1 MESDAALGRLL
12 SRVAGVAA
20 LALGFADGGV
30 SLVHRAASVQRRSGR
45 PTHESLRRLS
55 EELDRQVVDRGLPR
69 VVEDLT
75 ELGTSG
81 VETATAGPLAGTDG
95 ASTGVRGA
103 YLGIPLRADGA
114 VVGVLSLR
122 DPAPRPIGRREV
134 RTLVEFGRLVIDQL
148 DARDPGRDPD
158 LDPDPVPDQPDAAVA
173 EIRAGLDA
181 GEMVPWYQPVVA
193 LDSQR
198 VIGVEALVRWR
209 RANGVIEQP
218 ATFLPLA
225 ERSDL
230 IIDIDR
236 EILRRAL
243 DDLAGWQHTNPDFRV
258 SVNLSGRHLDRVE
271 TLAELD
277 RLARRAG
284 VSPAT
289 VDLELTE
296 TARPHDL
303 EVGGAAIAR
312 LRDRGY
318 SVWFDDFGS
327 GWSALQDLIRFP
339 VDGIK
344 LDRTFAEQLGSPVA
358 DAVVGALS
366 AAAAQ
371 VGLKITIEGI
381 EEQVQAARALEL
393 GCQFAQ
399 GYLWSRPLPADQV
412 PALVGLSTPLS

>member
-30 SLVHRAASVQRRSGR
+30 SLVHGVASVQRRSGR

-55 EELDRQVVDRGLPR
+55 EQLDRQVVDRGLPR

-75 ELGTSG
+75 ELGGSG
-81 VETATAGPLAGTDG
+81 ADASTAGALADTGG
-95 ASTGVRGA
+95 ATSTVRGA
-103 YLGIPLRADGA
+103 YVGIPLRSDGQ

-122 DPAPRPIGRREV
+122 DPTPRAIGRREV

-148 DARDPGRDPD
+148 DARDPGHDPDRDPD
-158 LDPDPVPDQPDAAVA
+158 PERDQPDAAVA
-173 EIRAGLDA
+173 EIRAGLEA

-198 VIGVEALVRWR
+198 VIGVEALVRWHR
-209 RANGVIEQP
+209 GSGVFEQP

-236 EILRRAL
+236 AILRQAFH
-243 DDLAGWQHTNPDFRV
+243 DLAGWQLTDPDFRV

-277 RLARRAG
+277 LQARRAG

-296 TARPHDL
+296 TARPQDL
-303 EVGGAAIAR
+303 EVGAVAIAR

-327 GWSALQDLIRFP
+327 GWSTLQDLIRFP

-344 LDRTFAEQLGSPVA
+344 LERAFAEQLGSPVA

-381 EEQVQAARALEL
+381 QEQAQAARALEL

-399 GYLWSRPLPADQV
+399 GYLWSRPVPADQV
-412 PALVGLSTPLS
+412 PVLVG

>member
-1 MESDAALGRLL
+1 MESDAVLGRLL
-12 SRVAGVAA
+12 SRVAGIAA

-30 SLVHRAASVQRRSGR
+30 SLVHPAASLLRRSGR

-55 EELDRQVVDRGLPR
+55 EELDGQVADRGLPR
-69 VVEDLT
+69 VVEDLS
-75 ELGTSG
+75 ELGAAGAEGAPGGSRPGTTG
-81 VETATAGPLAGTDG
+81 VAGT
-95 ASTGVRGA
+95 TVRGA
-103 YLGIPLRADGA
+103 YVGVPLRAAGE
-114 VVGVLSLR
+114 VVGVLSLS
-122 DPAPRPIGRREV
+122 DPKPRPIGRRDI
-134 RTLVEFGRLVIDQL
+134 RILVEFGRLVVDQL
-148 DARDPGRDPD
+148 QARDPEQGHD
-158 LDPDPVPDQPDAAVA
+158 LDAGQPVDQPDAAVA
-173 EIRAGLDA
+173 EIRAGLA
-181 GEMVPWYQPVVA
+181 GGEMIPWYQPVVA
-193 LDSQR
+193 LESGR
-198 VIGVEALVRWR
+198 IIGVEALVRWHR
-209 RANGVIEQP
+209 GNGVIEQP

-230 IIDIDR
+230 ILDIDR
-236 EILRRAL
+236 EILRQAL
-243 DDLAGWQHTNPDFRV
+243 RDLAGWQRTNPAFRV

-271 TLAELD
+271 TLTELD
-277 RLARRAG
+277 LLTQGAG
-284 VSPAT
+284 VSPDT

-296 TARPHDL
+296 TARPVDL
-303 EVGGAAIAR
+303 EAGAAALAL
-312 LRDRGY
+312 LRERGY

-358 DAVVGALS
+358 DAVVGALA

-381 EEQVQAARALEL
+381 QERDQAARALAL

-412 PALVGLSTPLS
+412 CALVS

>member
-55 EELDRQVVDRGLPR
+55 EELDRQVVSRGLPR

-75 ELGTSG
+75 ELDGA
-81 VETATAGPLAGTDG
+81 EAATAGSRDGTAGAT
-95 ASTGVRGA
+95 TTVRGA
-103 YLGIPLRADGA
+103 YVGIPLRSDGR

-122 DPAPRPIGRREV
+122 DPTPRPIGRREV

-148 DARDPGRDPD
+148 DAGDPERDPD
-158 LDPDPVPDQPDAAVA
+158 LDPDPVLDQPDAAVA

-198 VIGVEALVRWR
+198 VIGVEALVRWHR
-209 RANGVIEQP
+209 GNGVIEQP

-236 EILRRAL
+236 EILRQAFL
-243 DDLAGWQHTNPDFRV
+243 DLAGWQLTNPDFRV

-277 RLARRAG
+277 LLAQRAG
-284 VSPAT
+284 VSPGT

-312 LRDRGY
+312 LRRI
-318 SVWFDDFGS
+318 SSGS
-327 GWSALQDLIRFP
+327 PSTGSSWTGRSPSSSARPWPTPWSARLP
-339 VDGIK
+339 
-344 LDRTFAEQLGSPVA
+344 
-358 DAVVGALS
+358 
-366 AAAAQ
+366 
-371 VGLKITIEGI
+371 
-381 EEQVQAARALEL
+381 
-393 GCQFAQ
+393 
-399 GYLWSRPLPADQV
+399 PLLPRS
-412 PALVGLSTPLS
+412 G

>member
-1 MESDAALGRLL
+1 M
-12 SRVAGVAA
+12 
-20 LALGFADGGV
+20 
-30 SLVHRAASVQRRSGR
+30 
-45 PTHESLRRLS
+45 
-55 EELDRQVVDRGLPR
+55 
-69 VVEDLT
+69 
-75 ELGTSG
+75 
-81 VETATAGPLAGTDG
+81 
-95 ASTGVRGA
+95 
-103 YLGIPLRADGA
+103 
-114 VVGVLSLR
+114 
-122 DPAPRPIGRREV
+122 
-134 RTLVEFGRLVIDQL
+134 
-148 DARDPGRDPD
+148 
-158 LDPDPVPDQPDAAVA
+158 DQPDAAVA
-173 EIRAGLDA
+173 EIRAGLA
-181 GEMVPWYQPVVA
+181 GGEMVPWYQPVVA
-193 LDSQR
+193 LDSQQI
-198 VIGVEALVRWR
+198 IGVEALVRWHR
-209 RANGVIEQP
+209 GSGVIEQP

-236 EILRRAL
+236 EILRRAFQ
-243 DDLAGWQHTNPDFRV
+243 DLAGWQRTNPAFRV

-277 RLARRAG
+277 LLAQRAG
-284 VSPAT
+284 VSPDT

-303 EVGGAAIAR
+303 EVGAVALAR
-312 LRDRGY
+312 LRERGY

-358 DAVVGALS
+358 DAVVGALA

-381 EEQVQAARALEL
+381 QEPGQAARALAL

-399 GYLWSRPLPADQV
+399 GYLWSRPLPADRV
-412 PALVGLSTPLS
+412 RALLS

>member
-55 EELDRQVVDRGLPR
+55 EELDRQVVSRGLPR

-75 ELGTSG
+75 ELDGA
-81 VETATAGPLAGTDG
+81 EAATAGSRDGTAGAT
-95 ASTGVRGA
+95 TTVRGA
-103 YLGIPLRADGA
+103 YVGIPLRSDGR

-122 DPAPRPIGRREV
+122 DPTPRPIGRREV

-148 DARDPGRDPD
+148 DAGDPERDPD
-158 LDPDPVPDQPDAAVA
+158 LDPDPVLDQPDAAVA

-198 VIGVEALVRWR
+198 VIGVEALVRWHR
-209 RANGVIEQP
+209 GNGVIEQP

-236 EILRRAL
+236 EILRQAFL
-243 DDLAGWQHTNPDFRV
+243 DLAGWQLTNPDFRV

-277 RLARRAG
+277 LLAQRAG
-284 VSPAT
+284 VSPGT

-303 EVGGAAIAR
+303 EVGADAIAR

-344 LDRTFAEQLGSPVA
+344 LDRAFAEQLGSPVA
-358 DAVVGALS
+358 DAVVGALA

-381 EEQVQAARALEL
+381 QEQVQAARALEL

-412 PALVGLSTPLS
+412 PALVRLSTPLS

>member
-1 MESDAALGRLL
+1 MGSDAALGRLL
-12 SRVAGVAA
+12 SRVGGIAA

-30 SLVHRAASVQRRSGR
+30 SLAHPVASLQRRSGR

-81 VETATAGPLAGTDG
+81 ADGATTGSRPGTALTTATT
-95 ASTGVRGA
+95 VHGA
-103 YLGIPLRADGA
+103 YVGIPLRSAGE

-122 DPAPRPIGRREV
+122 DPRPRPIGRREI
-134 RTLVEFGRLVIDQL
+134 RILVEFGRLVVDQL
-148 DARDPGRDPD
+148 DTRDRET
-158 LDPDPVPDQPDAAVA
+158 DPDPDSDQPVDQPDAAVA
-173 EIRAGLDA
+173 EIRAGLA
-181 GEMVPWYQPVVA
+181 GGEMIPWYQPVVA
-193 LDSQR
+193 LGSQQI
-198 VIGVEALVRWR
+198 IGVEALVRWH
-209 RANGVIEQP
+209 RASGVIEQP

-236 EILRRAL
+236 EVLGRAFH
-243 DDLAGWQHTNPDFRV
+243 DLAGWQQTHPGFRV

-277 RLARRAG
+277 LLAQRAG
-284 VSPAT
+284 VSPDT

-296 TARPHDL
+296 TARPNDL
-303 EVGGAAIAR
+303 EVGAAALERIR
-312 LRDRGY
+312 ERGY

-358 DAVVGALS
+358 DAVVGALA

-381 EEQVQAARALEL
+381 QEIGQAARALEL

-399 GYLWSRPLPADQV
+399 GYLWSRPV
-412 PALVGLSTPLS
+412 PAERVRALLS

>member
-1 MESDAALGRLL
+1 MGSDAALGRLL

-30 SLVHRAASVQRRSGR
+30 SLAHPVASLQRRSGR

-55 EELDRQVVDRGLPR
+55 EELDLQVVDRGLPR

-75 ELGTSG
+75 ELSAS
-81 VETATAGPLAGTDG
+81 EADG
-95 ASTGVRGA
+95 ATTGSRSTAVANATTVRGA
-103 YLGIPLRADGA
+103 YVGIPLRSGGE

-122 DPAPRPIGRREV
+122 DPTPRSIGRREI
-134 RTLVEFGRLVIDQL
+134 RILVEFGRLVVDQL
-148 DARDPGRDPD
+148 GDRDRESDPD
-158 LDPDPVPDQPDAAVA
+158 VDSDQPVDQPDAAVA
-173 EIRAGLDA
+173 EIRAGLAD

-193 LDSQR
+193 LDSQQI
-198 VIGVEALVRWR
+198 IGVEALVRWHR
-209 RANGVIEQP
+209 GSGVIEQP

-236 EILRRAL
+236 EILRRAFQ
-243 DDLAGWQHTNPDFRV
+243 DLAGWQRTNPAFRV

-271 TLAELD
+271 MLAELD
-277 RLARRAG
+277 LLAHRAG
-284 VSPAT
+284 VSPDT

-303 EVGGAAIAR
+303 EVGAVALAR
-312 LRDRGY
+312 LRERGY

-358 DAVVGALS
+358 DAVVGALA

-381 EEQVQAARALEL
+381 QESDQAARALAL

-399 GYLWSRPLPADQV
+399 GYLWSRPLPADRV
-412 PALVGLSTPLS
+412 RALLS

>member
-30 SLVHRAASVQRRSGR
+30 SLTHPVASLQRRSGR

-55 EELDRQVVDRGLPR
+55 EDLDRQVIERGLPR
-69 VVEDLT
+69 VVEDLA
-75 ELGTSG
+75 ELGASG
-81 VETATAGPLAGTDG
+81 ADVTPADRPGAAVATTPAA
-95 ASTGVRGA
+95 RGA
-103 YLGIPLRADGA
+103 YVGVPLRSGGR

-122 DPAPRPIGRREV
+122 DPTPRPIGRREV
-134 RTLVEFGRLVIDQL
+134 RTLVEFGRLVVDQL
-148 DARDPGRDPD
+148 DTRDPQRDPE
-158 LDPDPVPDQPDAAVA
+158 LEPESEHASEQPDAAVA
-173 EIRAGLDA
+173 EIRAGLAA
-181 GEMVPWYQPVVA
+181 GEMIPWYQPVVA

-198 VIGVEALVRWR
+198 VIGVEALVRWHR
-209 RANGVIEQP
+209 GSGVIEQP

-236 EILRRAL
+236 EIMRQAFR
-243 DDLAGWQHTNPDFRV
+243 DLAGWQLTNPAFRV
-258 SVNLSGRHLDRVE
+258 SVNLSGRHLDRVD

-277 RLARRAG
+277 LQARSAG
-284 VSPAT
+284 VSPGT

-303 EVGGAAIAR
+303 EVGAAAIAR

-327 GWSALQDLIRFP
+327 GWSALQDLIRLP

-344 LDRTFAEQLGSPVA
+344 LDRAFAEQLGSPVA
-358 DAVVGALS
+358 DAVVGAL
-366 AAAAQ
+366 AAAATQ

-381 EEQVQAARALEL
+381 QEPVQAARALEL

-399 GYLWSRPLPADQV
+399 GYLWSRPLPRDQV
-412 PALVGLSTPLS
+412 SALVSRG

>member
-20 LALGFADGGV
+20 LALDFADGGV
-30 SLVHRAASVQRRSGR
+30 SLVHPAASLQRRSGR

-75 ELGTSG
+75 ELGTAGAAG
-81 VETATAGPLAGTDG
+81 VAAESRPDTATTTAAP
-95 ASTGVRGA
+95 VRGA
-103 YLGIPLRADGA
+103 YVGIPLRSGGR

-122 DPAPRPIGRREV
+122 DPTPRPIGRREV
-134 RTLVEFGRLVIDQL
+134 RTLVEFGRLVVDQL
-148 DARDPGRDPD
+148 DARDPERDPD
-158 LDPDPVPDQPDAAVA
+158 LEHPIDQPDAAVA
-173 EIRAGLDA
+173 EIRAGLAA
-181 GEMVPWYQPVVA
+181 GEMIPWYQPVVA
-193 LDSQR
+193 LDTQR
-198 VIGVEALVRWR
+198 VIGVEALVRWHR
-209 RANGVIEQP
+209 GNGVIEQP

-236 EILRRAL
+236 AILRQAFL
-243 DDLAGWQHTNPDFRV
+243 DLAGWQVTDPAFRV

-277 RLARRAG
+277 LLAQSAG
-284 VSPAT
+284 VSPGT

-303 EVGGAAIAR
+303 EAGAAAIAR

-344 LDRTFAEQLGSPVA
+344 LDRAFAEQLGSPVA
-358 DAVVGALS
+358 DAIVGAL
-366 AAAAQ
+366 AGAAAQ

-381 EEQVQAARALEL
+381 QEPVQAARALEL
-393 GCQFAQ
+393 GCQLAQ
-399 GYLWSRPLPADQV
+399 GYLWSRPLPAPQV
-412 PALVGLSTPLS
+412 AALVGGETSPG

>member
-30 SLVHRAASVQRRSGR
+30 SLVHPATSLQRRSGR

-75 ELGTSG
+75 ELGASG
-81 VETATAGPLAGTDG
+81 ADTAIPGPRPGPAVAITAT
-95 ASTGVRGA
+95 VRGA
-103 YLGIPLRADGA
+103 YVGIPLRSGGR

-122 DPAPRPIGRREV
+122 DPTPRPIGRREV
-134 RTLVEFGRLVIDQL
+134 RTLVEFGRLVVDQL
-148 DARDPGRDPD
+148 DTRDPEHDPD
-158 LDPDPVPDQPDAAVA
+158 SDHPGDQPDAAVA
-173 EIRAGLDA
+173 EIRAGLAA
-181 GEMVPWYQPVVA
+181 GEMIPWYQPVVA
-193 LDSQR
+193 LDSHQ
-198 VIGVEALVRWR
+198 VIGVEALVRWHR
-209 RANGVIEQP
+209 GSGVIEQP

-236 EILRRAL
+236 EILRQAFR
-243 DDLAGWQHTNPDFRV
+243 DLAGWQLMNPAFRV

-271 TLAELD
+271 TLSELD
-277 RLARRAG
+277 LLAQHAG
-284 VSPAT
+284 VSPGT

-296 TARPHDL
+296 TARPQDL
-303 EVGGAAIAR
+303 EVGAAAIAR
-312 LRDRGY
+312 RRARGY

-344 LDRTFAEQLGSPVA
+344 LDRAFAEQLGSPVA
-358 DAVVGALS
+358 DAVVGALA

-381 EEQVQAARALEL
+381 QEPVQAARALEL
-393 GCQFAQ
+393 GCHFAQ

-412 PALVGLSTPLS
+412 AALVG

>member
-30 SLVHRAASVQRRSGR
+30 SLVHRAASVRRRSGR

-55 EELDRQVVDRGLPR
+55 EELDRQVVSRGLPR

-75 ELGTSG
+75 ELDGA
-81 VETATAGPLAGTDG
+81 EAATAGCRDGTAGAT
-95 ASTGVRGA
+95 TTVRGA
-103 YLGIPLRADGA
+103 YVGIPLRSGGR

-122 DPAPRPIGRREV
+122 DPTPRPIGRREV

-148 DARDPGRDPD
+148 DAGDPERDPD
-158 LDPDPVPDQPDAAVA
+158 LDPDPVLDQPDAAVA

-198 VIGVEALVRWR
+198 VIGVEALVRWHR
-209 RANGVIEQP
+209 GNGVIEQP

-236 EILRRAL
+236 EILRQAFL
-243 DDLAGWQHTNPDFRV
+243 DLAGWQLTNPDFRV

-277 RLARRAG
+277 LLAQRAG
-284 VSPAT
+284 VSPGT

-303 EVGGAAIAR
+303 EVGAAAIAR

-344 LDRTFAEQLGSPVA
+344 LDRAFAEQLGSPVA
-358 DAVVGALS
+358 DAVVGALA

-381 EEQVQAARALEL
+381 QEQVQAARALEL

-412 PALVGLSTPLS
+412 PALVRLSTPLS

>member
-12 SRVAGVAA
+12 SRVVGVAA

-55 EELDRQVVDRGLPR
+55 EELDRQVVSRGLPR

-75 ELGTSG
+75 ELDGA
-81 VETATAGPLAGTDG
+81 EAATAGSRDGTAGAT
-95 ASTGVRGA
+95 TTVRGA
-103 YLGIPLRADGA
+103 YVGIPLRSDGR

-122 DPAPRPIGRREV
+122 DPTPRPIGRREV

-148 DARDPGRDPD
+148 DAGDPERDPD
-158 LDPDPVPDQPDAAVA
+158 LDPDPVLDQPDAAVA

-198 VIGVEALVRWR
+198 VIGVEALVRWHR
-209 RANGVIEQP
+209 GNGVIEQP

-236 EILRRAL
+236 EILRQAFL
-243 DDLAGWQHTNPDFRV
+243 DLAGWQLTNPDFRV

-277 RLARRAG
+277 LLAQRAG
-284 VSPAT
+284 VSPGT

-303 EVGGAAIAR
+303 EVGADAIAR

-344 LDRTFAEQLGSPVA
+344 LDRAFAEQLGSPVA
-358 DAVVGALS
+358 DAVVGALA

-381 EEQVQAARALEL
+381 QEQVQAARALEL

-412 PALVGLSTPLS
+412 PALVRLSTPLS